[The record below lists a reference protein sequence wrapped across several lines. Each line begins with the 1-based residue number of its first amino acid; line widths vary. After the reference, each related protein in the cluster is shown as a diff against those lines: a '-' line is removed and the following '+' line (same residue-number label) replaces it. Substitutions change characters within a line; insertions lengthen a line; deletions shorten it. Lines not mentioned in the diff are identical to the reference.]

1 MTTKTHVQTTING
14 EPVDF
19 LCEPRQ
25 SLLECLRDVIGLTG
39 TKEGC
44 NDGNCGAC
52 TVNIDGRIVTSCL
65 VLGVEAQGASIETI
79 EGMSEG
85 GKLHALQ
92 QKFLEKAALQCGICT
107 PGFLMASKALLDH
120 NPSPSET
127 EVRYWL
133 AGNLC
138 RCTGYDKIVKA
149 VLEVADEMKESA

>member
-1 MTTKTHVQTTING
+1 MAKIKVSTRINN
-14 EPVDF
+14 ENIDY
-19 LCEPRQ
+19 LCEPNDTM
-25 SLLECLRDVIGLTG
+25 LDVLRNQLNLTG
-39 TKEGC
+39 SKESCGSGDC
-44 NDGNCGAC
+44 GSCSVILDGELIC
-52 TVNIDGRIVTSCL
+52 SCL
-65 VLGVEAQGASIETI
+65 MLAAEAEGSNIETI

-120 NPSPSET
+120 NPSPTET

-138 RCTGYDKIVKA
+138 RCTGYDLSLIHI
-149 VLEVADEMKESA
+149 

>member
-1 MTTKTHVQTTING
+1 MKAHVTTRINQ
-14 EPVDF
+14 ESVEF
-19 LCEPRQ
+19 LCEP
-25 SLLECLRDVIGLTG
+25 SETLLRVLRDNLGMTG

-44 NDGNCGAC
+44 GSGDCGSCSIILDGELVC
-52 TVNIDGRIVTSCL
+52 SCL
-65 VLGVEAQGASIETI
+65 MLAAEAEGSRLETI

-120 NPSPSET
+120 NPSPTET
-127 EVRYWL
+127 EVRFWL

-149 VLEVADEMKESA
+149 VLEVAEEIRETA